1 MNAKKISVILSG
13 LVAVAVCIA
22 SYSFAV
28 TITHG
33 DNWGQIFTLEF

>member
-1 MNAKKISVILSG
+1 MKAKKISVMLAG
-13 LVAVAVCIA
+13 LIVAAVCIA

>member
-1 MNAKKISVILSG
+1 MKAKKISVIVAG
-13 LVAVAVCIA
+13 LVLLALCIA